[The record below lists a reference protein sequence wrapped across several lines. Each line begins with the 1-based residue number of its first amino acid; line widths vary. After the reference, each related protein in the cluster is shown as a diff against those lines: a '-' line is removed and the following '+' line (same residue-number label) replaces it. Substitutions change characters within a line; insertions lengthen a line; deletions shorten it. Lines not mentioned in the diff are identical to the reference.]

1 MPYKTMCGH
10 LLYAVQDNMCGH
22 MLYFVPDKMCGHLL
36 YGPQDKTQMKENL
49 NSKSTMWGFDVSR
62 TVNMRAAVI

>member
-1 MPYKTMCGH
+1 M
-10 LLYAVQDNMCGH
+10 YAAQ
-22 MLYFVPDKMCGHLL
+22 DKM
-36 YGPQDKTQMKENL
+36 QMKENL